1 MLVLGVGVGVR
12 HDVCAGDHLGVVV
25 MFLVLVGVGSVVSV
39 VGGVGVVVL
48 VSAVLVSVLAL
59 LSVFLHFGVCGGVG
73 VGLSVLVL
81 VLALGL
87 VMLVALVFLFV
98 VGFGISSSLLVLL
111 SASVM
116 GVEMVFYSLLSP
128 SCFPFN
134 PCLSPPHSP
143 FYLNTNTNLSKYM
156 CSPKEDKGVKRKL
169 EGEDGVAEEL
179 LAALHFADLEGTAP
193 PWASSGP
200 TADRE
205 HGGLTEK
212 HIQVHGLAAASIM
225 I

>member
-128 SCFPFN
+128 SCFHFN
-134 PCLSPPHSP
+134 PCLSPPPLSILSQHQHQPLKIHVQPQGGQGGKEEVGRRGRGGRGAAGRSP
-143 FYLNTNTNLSKYM
+143 LRR
-156 CSPKEDKGVKRKL
+156 P
-169 EGEDGVAEEL
+169 
-179 LAALHFADLEGTAP
+179 
-193 PWASSGP
+193 
-200 TADRE
+200 
-205 HGGLTEK
+205 
-212 HIQVHGLAAASIM
+212 
-225 I
+225 